1 MASVRGTVRSQRHVA
16 EVATSQR
23 ECLLNLIIRLFMNA
37 IALWVAARAVPGIG
51 LSGELGPILFVA
63 AVFGVVNALVKP
75 IVMFVSIP
83 FVVLTLGLFILVI
96 NAGMLMLTATL
107 VDSLSVRGFGAALL
121 GSLLIS
127 LVSLLL
133 SLVLPER

>member
-1 MASVRGTVRSQRHVA
+1 
-16 EVATSQR
+16 
-23 ECLLNLIIRLFMNA
+23 MNA
-37 IALWVAARAVPGIG
+37 IALWVAARVVPGIG
-51 LSGELGPILFVA
+51 LSGELGSILFVA

-75 IVMFVSIP
+75 IVIFISIP
-83 FVVLTLGLFILVI
+83 FVVLTLGIFILVI
-96 NAGMLMLTATL
+96 NAGMLMLTAAL
-107 VDSLSVRGFGAALL
+107 VDSLSVRGFGTALL